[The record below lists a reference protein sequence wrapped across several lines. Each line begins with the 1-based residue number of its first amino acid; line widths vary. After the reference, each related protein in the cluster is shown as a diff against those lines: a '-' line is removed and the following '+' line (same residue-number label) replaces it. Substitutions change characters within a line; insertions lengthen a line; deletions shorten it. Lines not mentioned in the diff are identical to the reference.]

1 VSRGQR
7 WRRRADSDTLIIRRM
22 KADLHVHSC
31 HSLESG
37 SFKFLRSR
45 DCYSSPEDVY
55 RTAKARGMDLVT
67 ITDHDS
73 IGGCLEFLDRHPD
86 ADDFIIGEEVSCRF
100 PDGDIEVHLGVYGLN
115 EAIHR
120 ELQPLRSN
128 VFDVAALLHDRG
140 VFFALNHLLFF
151 YRGQTPLES
160 YLRILDIVPAV
171 EARNGAMLPMHNDLV
186 EETARQSGR
195 LAMTAGSDAHTLR
208 RIGRTFIEVPGSRD
222 AGSFLAGLRRGEGCP
237 GGRHGNVGALTA
249 DIYGVVTRYVASLA
263 GYGPADHTVTE
274 RLVFGAFSLV
284 SAPFQ
289 FLPFAAACQ
298 FQLRQRRH
306 VAAARAALS
315 LRPDAVAE
323 IAAQGAE

>member
-1 VSRGQR
+1 
-7 WRRRADSDTLIIRRM
+7 M
-22 KADLHVHSC
+22 KADLHVHSY
-31 HSLESG
+31 HSKQSG

-45 DCYSSPEDVY
+45 DCYSAPEAVY

-73 IGGCLEFLDRHPD
+73 IGGCLEFLERHPD
-86 ADDFIIGEEVSCRF
+86 ADDFIMGEEVTCRF
-100 PDGDIEVHLGVYGLN
+100 PDGDIEVHLGVYGLT

-120 ELQPLRSN
+120 ELQPLRQN
-128 VFDVAALLHDRG
+128 VFDVAALLRERG
-140 VFFALNHLLFF
+140 VFFAINHLLFF
-151 YRGQTPLES
+151 YRGQAPLAS
-160 YLRILDIVPAV
+160 YLRLLDEVPAV
-171 EARNGAMLPMHNDLV
+171 EARNGAMLAMHNALV
-186 EETARQSGR
+186 EETARRSGR

-208 RIGRTFIEVPGSRD
+208 RVGRTFIEIPAARS
-222 AGSFLAGLRRGEGCP
+222 AGEFLAALARGEGQP
-237 GGRHGNVGALTA
+237 GGVHGNVGALTG

-263 GYGPADHTVTE
+263 GHGPADHSLTE

-306 VAAARAALS
+306 VAAARAALAR
-315 LRPDAVAE
+315 RPHAVAE
-323 IAAQGAE
+323 IAVQGAE

>member
-1 VSRGQR
+1 
-7 WRRRADSDTLIIRRM
+7 M
-22 KADLHVHSC
+22 KADLHVHSY
-31 HSLESG
+31 HSTQSG
-37 SFKFLRSR
+37 SFRFLRSR
-45 DCYSSPEDVY
+45 DCYSTPEAVY

-73 IGGCLEFLDRHPD
+73 IGGCLEFLERHPD
-86 ADDFIIGEEVSCRF
+86 ADDFIMGEEVTCRF
-100 PDGDIEVHLGVYGLN
+100 PDGDIEVHLGVYGLT

-128 VFDVAALLHDRG
+128 VIDVAALLHERG

-160 YLRILDIVPAV
+160 YLRILEIVSAV
-171 EARNGAMLPMHNDLV
+171 EARNGAMQQMHNDLV
-186 EETARQSGR
+186 EETAQRSGR

-208 RIGRTFIEVPGSRD
+208 RIGRTFIEVPGVRD
-222 AGSFLAGLRRGEGCP
+222 AGRFLAALRRGEGRP
-237 GGRHGNVGALTA
+237 GGMHGNVGALTG

-263 GYGPADHTVTE
+263 GYGPADHTLTE
-274 RLVFGAFSLV
+274 RLAFGAFSLV

-298 FQLRQRRH
+298 FHLRQRRH
-306 VAAARAALS
+306 VIAARAALS
-315 LRPDAVAE
+315 LRPEAVTE
-323 IAAQGAE
+323 IAVQSAE